1 MTWCSWYGVCGS
13 RLRAQELIANRLAR
27 VASLKVSHM
36 RSQFRHSRRVCFS
49 TAFPSLPFP
58 PLQWDTLVGS
68 CANELAAPPLPRSLV
83 PLTLCASLSGI
94 DFLLWR
100 RAPSNT
106 RAVVCRGRFHN
117 GSMFC
122 LAEASQPPALA
133 APLQL
138 AATAAAAAERSL
150 AEGQLAEGQLAGAEE
165 PRAEASEDR
174 VVECRSWAEVCRLF
188 RPLLKSVA
196 GNLIVLTQF
205 GDNDV
210 FDLIE
215 DVAQLMVQRGKT
227 GMEMAVS
234 QVGFRGFRVLGGWV
248 LGGLGFRVR
257 CRVLGV

>member
-1 MTWCSWYGVCGS
+1 M
-13 RLRAQELIANRLAR
+13 
-27 VASLKVSHM
+27 
-36 RSQFRHSRRVCFS
+36 
-49 TAFPSLPFP
+49 
-58 PLQWDTLVGS
+58 GS

-138 AATAAAAAERSL
+138 AATAAAAERSL

-210 FDLIE
+210 FDVIE

-234 QVGFRGFRVLGGWV
+234 QVGFRVQGVQGFRGFRV
-248 LGGLGFRVR
+248 
-257 CRVLGV
+257 